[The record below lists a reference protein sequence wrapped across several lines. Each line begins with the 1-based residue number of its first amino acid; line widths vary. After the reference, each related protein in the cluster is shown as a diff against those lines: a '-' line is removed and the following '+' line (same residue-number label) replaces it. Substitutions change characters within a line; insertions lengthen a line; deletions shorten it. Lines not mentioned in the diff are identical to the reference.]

1 MRYRRFCTIRKI
13 CYARCT
19 KKDLERINDIDVSEY
34 KGEKRKVQILRNMV
48 DKNFGLFCMSN
59 F

>member
-1 MRYRRFCTIRKI
+1 MKD
-13 CYARCT
+13 AQ

-48 DKNFGLFCMSN
+48 DKNLGLFLYER
-59 F
+59 FLKK